1 MCIGKQKEREL
12 TKNNCSF
19 LCWYQPINKAY
30 YGYKTMNYEHSNP
43 IQKDM
48 YKEDLIACS
57 DCKLIHTPTQTYW
70 SKDLYALSTSL
81 LGTNRIKMAS
91 KILAQKNLA
100 DESLARILFPQLAL
114 KPPTNLS
121 KSYCQTIMLQG
132 CPHLG
137 LDKATKTS

>member
-1 MCIGKQKEREL
+1 MLVL
-12 TKNNCSF
+12 TVS
-19 LCWYQPINKAY
+19 LYIHQP
-30 YGYKTMNYEHSNP
+30 
-43 IQKDM
+43 
-48 YKEDLIACS
+48 
-57 DCKLIHTPTQTYW
+57 KLIGLKTFM
-70 SKDLYALSTSL
+70 LSAPPF
-81 LGTNRIKMAS
+81 LGTNRIKMAL

-100 DESLARILFPQLAL
+100 EESLARILFPQLAL